1 MLKYLVVLI
10 GLSPVLAMA
19 ESFPVPGSR
28 ASTCDSLWIERNQIL
43 NAAGYCFET
52 PLGRAVFDNSDCTP
66 GQPALPEAALNRI
79 ARLQAMETRRAC
91 AVSTDRQRIT
101 ANGRYGPLRF
111 GTGDIVLGAW
121 PTALQELDVYPQPAG
136 RLRSCTVSGL
146 RANGDGFLALRSGP
160 DVRYPQIGALVNGE
174 RVASKSVCMGRW
186 CFADSVESNGQ
197 TTRRNGWFHVRWCQP

>member
-1 MLKYLVVLI
+1 MLKYLLVLI

-28 ASTCDSLWIERNQIL
+28 ASTCESLWIERNQIL

-91 AVSTDRQRIT
+91 AVNTDRQRIT

-111 GTGDIVLGAW
+111 GEGEVVLGRW
-121 PTALQELDVYPQPAG
+121 RGALQKLDVFPFPA
-136 RLRSCTVSGL
+136 RERSCTVSGL
-146 RANGDGFLALRSGP
+146 SDGGFLALRSGP
-160 DVRYPQIGALVNGE
+160 DTRYPQIGQLLNGE
-174 RVASKSVCMGRW
+174 RVLSTSACMGRW
-186 CFADSVESNGQ
+186 CFAGAVQAGNRIEQRS
-197 TTRRNGWFHVRWCQP
+197 GWFHVRWCQP